1 MIPSSLSSPRLRLG
15 VIMGGKSIEAEVSFN
30 SGRTVCDHLDTH
42 IYDVVPLFQTT
53 TGLIYILP
61 WHFLHR
67 GKIADFEHRLS
78 AEAQQIRWDDLPQL
92 IDFAYIVQHGRYGE
106 DGVLQGVLEVLKIPY
121 LGAKVFG
128 SALGMDKA
136 KQKAWL
142 QGQGIEVPRGFVVTA
157 DQILN
162 NDALNILCKSTGL
175 QYPLLVKP
183 AHEGS
188 SRGVAVVKDADEFVD
203 AVYHARTITAGI
215 EQDVLVEEFVAG
227 SEFSCI
233 VLQKNGLWQTLA
245 VTEIVSDG
253 SALFYDYNQKY
264 MPGRAR
270 KFTPARFD
278 DAVYQRIMRLCED
291 VSERICFRTLARID
305 GIVADDGRIV
315 VIDPNS
321 LAGMSPSTFIF
332 DQAAEHGMSH
342 SQLIH
347 QLIIAE
353 CTAYGLPFAAE
364 QKLFDERK
372 IAMQQT
378 QKRIVVLLGG
388 DSNEREVSLDSGR
401 NVCYKL
407 SPHAYHVTPVF
418 VRDDMR
424 LFRLTPALLIKNTT
438 KDIAEK
444 LTDDLEIKW
453 ADLPQLA
460 DFVFIGLHG
469 GKGENGA
476 VQGMLEMLGL
486 PYNGPGVFASSLCM
500 DKFKAN
506 NFLRIQG
513 INVPDG
519 QLISLAEWQDV
530 SVEERESWL
539 AQKIGDIAFPCIVK
553 PHDDG
558 CSVLVSKAH
567 SFTELNTLMALH
579 FQNKKQYVLCEEYI
593 VGMELT
599 VGVIGNKNPHALPPS
614 YSVAVGDILSME
626 EKFLPGAGENQTPAP
641 LTPEA
646 LALVQHEV
654 VRAYQATGCTG
665 YARIDCFYQTAEKSK
680 TGAPRVVILE
690 INTLPA
696 LTPAT
701 CLFHQAAE
709 IGIKPMEL
717 IDEIVRLGFEQH
729 AKAVSLEDAP
739 LQKRATFTA

>member
-1 MIPSSLSSPRLRLG
+1 MIPSSSSSPRLRLG
-15 VIMGGKSIEAEVSFN
+15 VVMGGKSIEAEVSFN

-42 IYDVVPLFQTT
+42 IYEVIPLFQTVA
-53 TGLIYILP
+53 GLLYILP

-78 AEAQQIRWDDLPQL
+78 AEAQQVRWDDLPQL
-92 IDFAYIVQHGRYGE
+92 IDFAYLVQHGRYGE
-106 DGVLQGVLEVLKIPY
+106 DGVLQGVLEVLRIPY
-121 LGAKVFG
+121 LGAKIFG

-136 KQKAWL
+136 KQKVWL
-142 QGQGIEVPRGFVVTA
+142 RGHGIEVPRGFVVVA
-157 DQILN
+157 DQVLTV
-162 NDALNILCKSTGL
+162 DALNHLYKNAEL
-175 QYPLLVKP
+175 KYPLLVKP

-188 SRGVAVVKDADEFVD
+188 SRGVAVVKDSEELMS
-203 AVYHARTITAGI
+203 AVYHARTITAGV
-215 EQDVLVEEFVAG
+215 EQDVLVEEFVLG

-233 VLQKNGLWQTLA
+233 VLQKDGRWQALA

-253 SALFYDYNQKY
+253 SSLFYDYNQKY

-278 DAVYQRIMRLCED
+278 EAISHRIMRLCEN

-305 GIVADDGRIV
+305 GILADDGRIV
-315 VIDPNS
+315 IIDPNS

-332 DQAAEHGMSH
+332 DQAAEHGLSH
-342 SQLIH
+342 AQLIH

-353 CTAYGLPFAAE
+353 CAAYGLPFAAQ

-378 QKRIVVLLGG
+378 QKRIIVLLGG

-407 SPHAYHVTPVF
+407 SSHAYNVIPVF

-476 VQGMLEMLGL
+476 VQGMLEMLEL

-506 NFLRIQG
+506 NFLRMQG
-513 INVPDG
+513 VNVPEG
-519 QLISLAEWQDV
+519 KLIALADWKNLSAEA
-530 SVEERESWL
+530 RESWL
-539 AQKIGDIAFPCIVK
+539 AQKIGDLAFPCIVK

-558 CSVLVSKAH
+558 CSVLVSKVG
-567 SFTELNTLMALH
+567 SLLELNAVMESHL
-579 FQNKKQYVLCEEYI
+579 QSKKEFVLCEELI

-599 VGVIGNKNPHALPPS
+599 VGVIGNQNPRALPPS
-614 YSVAVGDILSME
+614 YSVAVGDVLSME

-641 LTPEA
+641 LLPEA
-646 LALVQHEV
+646 LVLVQHQV

-665 YARIDCFYQTAEKSK
+665 YARIDCFYQTAEQSK
-680 TGAPRVVILE
+680 TGASRVVILE

-709 IGIKPMEL
+709 VGIKPMEL

-729 AKAVSLEDAP
+729 AKIVLRDESL
-739 LQKRATFTA
+739 LQERATFTA

>member
-1 MIPSSLSSPRLRLG
+1 
-15 VIMGGKSIEAEVSFN
+15 MGGKSIEAEVSFN

-42 IYDVVPLFQTT
+42 IYEVVPLFQTAA
-53 TGLIYILP
+53 GLLYILP

-78 AEAQQIRWDDLPQL
+78 FEAQKIRWDDLPQL
-92 IDFAYIVQHGRYGE
+92 IDFAYLVQHGRYGE
-106 DGVLQGVLEVLKIPY
+106 DGVLQGVLEVLGIPY

-136 KQKAWL
+136 KQKIWL
-142 QGQGIEVPRGFVVTA
+142 HGHGIEVPRGFVVTA
-157 DQILN
+157 DQTLTV
-162 NDALNILCKSTGL
+162 DALNVLGKDAGL
-175 QYPLLVKP
+175 KYPFLVKP

-188 SRGVAVVKDADEFVD
+188 SRGVAVVKDSEEFVR

-215 EQDVLVEEFVAG
+215 EQNVLVEEFVVG

-233 VLQKNGLWQTLA
+233 VLQKNGHWQALA

-278 DAVYQRIMRLCED
+278 EVVSQQIMRVCER
-291 VSERICFRTLARID
+291 VSEYIGFRTLARID
-305 GIVADDGRIV
+305 GILADDGRIV
-315 VIDPNS
+315 IIDPNS

-332 DQAAEHGMSH
+332 DQAAEHGLSH
-342 SQLIH
+342 AQLIH
-347 QLIIAE
+347 QLIVAE
-353 CTAYGLPFAAE
+353 CAAYGLPFAAQ

-378 QKRIVVLLGG
+378 QERIVVLLGG

-407 SPHAYHVTPVF
+407 SPHTYNVIPVF

-476 VQGMLEMLGL
+476 VQGMLEMLEL

-500 DKFKAN
+500 DKFKTN
-506 NFLRIQG
+506 NFLRMQG
-513 INVPDG
+513 INVPEG
-519 QLISLAEWQDV
+519 KLISLSEWQHV
-530 SVEERESWL
+530 SAEERESWL
-539 AQKIGDIAFPCIVK
+539 VQKIGDISFPCIVK
-553 PHDDG
+553 PHNDG

-567 SFTELNTLMALH
+567 SLTELNAVMDLH
-579 FQNKKQYVLCEEYI
+579 LQSQKEFVLCEEFV

-599 VGVIGNKNPHALPPS
+599 VGVVGNQNPRALPPS

-641 LTPEA
+641 LLPEA

-665 YARIDCFYQTAEKSK
+665 YARIDCFYQTAEQSK
-680 TGAPRVVILE
+680 TGASRVVILE

-709 IGIKPMEL
+709 VGIKPMEL

-729 AKAVSLEDAP
+729 AKIVPREESK
-739 LQKRATFTA
+739 LQKRATFTT